1 VPKKMSPGRIL
12 LVDDSKTNLDVLV
25 EILKDDY
32 RLAVAKNGERA
43 LELAGRLAPELI
55 LLDIMMPG
63 MDGYEVLR
71 RLKERPET
79 AEIPVIFISA
89 LTDAEDKAKGFS
101 RGAVDYLI
109 KPFDV
114 VEVLARIKTH
124 MELVQARRSLK
135 KRQEILERMVRK
147 QTNDLRATQREVVF
161 RLGLAADIR
170 DRETGAHLKRIRRY
184 SLIMARAMGMNPV
197 AAETLSLAAALHDVG
212 MIGVPD
218 AVLMKKGKLTPD
230 EWSVLK
236 DHPTLGAKILSG
248 GRSKLARIAERIALC
263 HHENWDGSGY
273 PQGLAGEDIPF
284 EARITAICD
293 VFDALTTKRPYKSAW
308 PPERAAA
315 EIERLSGEAFDP
327 NLVAVFSKVL
337 PRFEKILARLPEEDA
352 EDAPF

>member
-1 VPKKMSPGRIL
+1 MSREMSPGRIL

-43 LELAGRLAPELI
+43 LELARKLVPELV

-63 MDGYEVLR
+63 MDGFEVLR
-71 RLKERPET
+71 RLKEIPET
-79 AEIPVIFISA
+79 AETPVIFISA
-89 LTDAEDKAKGFS
+89 LADAEDKAKGFS

-124 MELVQARRSLK
+124 MELVQARRALK
-135 KRQEILERMVRK
+135 KRQEILERMVRTR
-147 QTNDLRATQREVVF
+147 TNDLRATQREVVF

-184 SLIMARAMGMNPV
+184 CLIMGRETGMNPA

-218 AVLMKKGKLTPD
+218 AVLMKKEKLTPG
-230 EWSVLK
+230 EWAILK
-236 DHPTLGAKILSG
+236 RHPALGAKILSG
-248 GRSKLARIAERIALC
+248 GRSKLARMAERIALC

-273 PQGLAGEDIPF
+273 PQGLSGEDIPL

-293 VFDALTTKRPYKSAW
+293 VFDALTMKRPYKPAW
-308 PPERAAA
+308 PLEKAAA
-315 EIERLSGEAFDP
+315 EIERLSGGAFDP
-327 NLVAVFSKVL
+327 GLVAVFQKVL
-337 PRFEKILARLPEEDA
+337 PRFEKIMARLPEEDA
-352 EDAPF
+352 ERAPF

>member
-1 VPKKMSPGRIL
+1 VSKQVSPGRIL

-43 LELAGRLAPELI
+43 LELARELVPELI

-63 MDGYEVLR
+63 MDGYETLR
-71 RLKERPET
+71 RLKEQPET
-79 AEIPVIFISA
+79 SEIPVIFISA
-89 LTDAEDKAKGFS
+89 LADAEDKAKGFS
-101 RGAVDYLI
+101 QGAVDYLI

-114 VEVLARIKTH
+114 VEALARIKTH
-124 MELVQARRSLK
+124 MELIQTRRALK
-135 KRQEILERMVRK
+135 KRQNILERMVRTR
-147 QTNDLRATQREVVF
+147 TNDLRATQREVVF

-184 SLIMARAMGMNPV
+184 CLIMGRETGMNPT
-197 AAETLSLAAALHDVG
+197 AAETFSLAAALHDVG

-218 AVLMKKGKLTPD
+218 SVLMKNEKLTPA
-230 EWSVLK
+230 EWEILK
-236 DHPTLGAKILSG
+236 KHPILGAKILSG
-248 GRSKLARIAERIALC
+248 GRSKLARMAERIALC

-273 PQGLAGEDIPF
+273 PQGLSGEDIPL

-293 VFDALTTKRPYKSAW
+293 VFDALTSRRPYKAAW
-308 PPERAAA
+308 PPEKALA

-327 NLVAVFSKVL
+327 GLVPIFHKVL
-337 PRFEKILARLPEEDA
+337 PRFEKIMLRLPEENA
-352 EDAPF
+352 EHHPF